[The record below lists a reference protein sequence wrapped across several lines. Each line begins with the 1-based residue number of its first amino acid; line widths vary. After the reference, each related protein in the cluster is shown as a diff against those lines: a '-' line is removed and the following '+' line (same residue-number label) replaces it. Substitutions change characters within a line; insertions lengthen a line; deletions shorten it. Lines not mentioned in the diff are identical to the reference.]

1 MAKFSMKSP
10 AKINIFLK
18 VTGTRGS
25 YHEILSRFIRLPN
38 LYDQICFESEICRE
52 LTIEGNFSCTRENN
66 SIYRAY
72 VALLKRISEP
82 QKVKTFFKNYKIVVD
97 KHIPECGGLGGGPSN
112 AATFLRMTNDICRLG
127 LSKDELA
134 SIGSFIGA
142 DVSFFIY
149 DIESA
154 NVKGIGEVVEEFN
167 DDLPKLNICTPK
179 INCNTAKVYAHFRQF
194 CYNPD
199 VTSYDVELADMKS
212 SDILLSLPFKEA
224 NALCEPTLALYPEME
239 NYLRNEWFMSGSGST
254 VFCIDKNGTNKC
266 AEI

>member
-1 MAKFSMKSP
+1 MAKLSLKSP

-25 YHEILSRFIRLPN
+25 YHEILSRFVRLPHV
-38 LYDQICFESEICRE
+38 YDEICFESELCRE
-52 LTIEGNFSCTRENN
+52 FTLEGNFSCTREQN

-72 VALLKRISEP
+72 DALIKRISEP
-82 QKVKTFFKNYKIVVD
+82 QKVITFFRNYKVVVD
-97 KHIPECGGLGGGPSN
+97 KHIPDGGGLGGGPSN
-112 AATFLRMTNDICRLG
+112 AASFLRMTNDLCRLG

-134 SIGSFIGA
+134 NIGSSIGA
-142 DVSFFIY
+142 DVSFFIF

-167 DDLPKLNICTPK
+167 DDLPILQIFTPN

-199 VTSYDVELADMKS
+199 VTSYDELANMKS
-212 SDILLSLPFKEA
+212 ADILRSLSSKEA
-224 NALCEPTLALYPEME
+224 NDLCQPTLALYPEMA

-254 VFCIDKNGTNKC
+254 VFCIDKCQSKKC
-266 AEI
+266 LI